1 MVDPI
6 RVNSHGLRAAQP
18 MVAQSAGAIRATL
31 GQLVRALDA
40 EGACWGAD
48 ATGQTFAASYV
59 PAMQTTRQ
67 AFADLHAAVD
77 SIAGSLLIAADN
89 ADATDSRAGRRLG

>member
-48 ATGQTFAASYV
+48 ATGAGLLQADAA
-59 PAMQTTRQ
+59 
-67 AFADLHAAVD
+67 
-77 SIAGSLLIAADN
+77 IAA
-89 ADATDSRAGRRLG
+89 TP